1 MPIATESY
9 IIINMKNKN
18 VYNLILSAMFMAIGI
33 LLPFITAQIRYI
45 GNMLLP
51 MHIPIL
57 LCGLICGW
65 RYGAAVGFIT
75 PLLRSA
81 LFGMPVLFPN
91 AIGMAF
97 ELAAY
102 GFLIGFIYCRFQKK
116 NLLALYVALLAA
128 ILGGRIIWGVA
139 RTLLF
144 GVGGEPF
151 TLSLFITNA
160 FITAIPGIV
169 LQLILI
175 PSVMILL
182 KLMKKRKA

>member
-1 MPIATESY
+1 M
-9 IIINMKNKN
+9 NHMKNKK
-18 VYNLILSAMFMAIGI
+18 VYNLILAAMFMALGL
-33 LLPFITAQIRYI
+33 LLPLITAQIRYI

-51 MHIPIL
+51 MHLPIL

-65 RYGAAVGFIT
+65 QYGAAVGFVT

-102 GFLIGFIYCRFQKK
+102 GFLIGFIYDRFKK
-116 NLLALYVALLAA
+116 KGLISLYLSLIAA
-128 ILGGRIIWGVA
+128 ILGGRLIWGVA

-144 GVGGEPF
+144 GAGGEPF
-151 TLSLFITNA
+151 TFSLFITNA
-160 FITAIPGIV
+160 FITAIPGIA

-175 PSVMILL
+175 PSVMIIL
-182 KLMKKRKA
+182 KLIKKRKA

>member
-1 MPIATESY
+1 
-9 IIINMKNKN
+9 MKNKK
-18 VYNLILSAMFMAIGI
+18 VFNLILAAMFMAIGL
-33 LLPFITAQIRYI
+33 LLPLITAQIRYI

-102 GFLIGFIYCRFQKK
+102 GFLIGFIYDCFRKK
-116 NLLALYVALLAA
+116 GLFALYIALIASILA
-128 ILGGRIIWGVA
+128 GRLIWGIA

-160 FITAIPGIV
+160 FITALPGIL
-169 LQLILI
+169 LQLVLI
-175 PSVMILL
+175 PAVMLILNQI
-182 KLMKKRKA
+182 KKRKTQAALT

>member
-1 MPIATESY
+1 M
-9 IIINMKNKN
+9 NHMRNKKIF
-18 VYNLILSAMFMAIGI
+18 NLILAAMFMTIGL
-33 LLPFITAQIRYI
+33 LLPLLTAQIRYI

-51 MHIPIL
+51 MHLPVL

-65 RYGAAVGFIT
+65 KYGMAVGFIT

-81 LFGMPVLFPN
+81 LFGMPILFPN

-102 GFLIGFIYCRFQKK
+102 GFLIGFIYDRFKK
-116 NLLALYVALLAA
+116 KGPLSIYISLIAS
-128 ILGGRIIWGVA
+128 ILGGRLVWGIA
-139 RTLLF
+139 RTFLF

-160 FITAIPGIV
+160 FITAIPGIA
-169 LQLILI
+169 LQLLLI
-175 PSVMILL
+175 PAIMLL
-182 KLMKKRKA
+182 LNQIKKRKD

>member
-1 MPIATESY
+1 
-9 IIINMKNKN
+9 
-18 VYNLILSAMFMAIGI
+18 MFMAIGI

-51 MHIPIL
+51 MHLPVL

-65 RYGAAVGFIT
+65 KYGVAVGFIT

-102 GFLIGFIYCRFQKK
+102 GFLIGFIYDHFQNK
-116 NLLALYVALLAA
+116 NLFALYTALLAA
-128 ILGGRIIWGVA
+128 ILGGRLVWGIA
-139 RTLLF
+139 RTILF

-151 TLSLFITNA
+151 TLNLFVTNA
-160 FITAIPGIV
+160 FVTAIPGIV

-175 PSVMILL
+175 PAVMIIL
-182 KLMKKRKA
+182 KLIKKRKA